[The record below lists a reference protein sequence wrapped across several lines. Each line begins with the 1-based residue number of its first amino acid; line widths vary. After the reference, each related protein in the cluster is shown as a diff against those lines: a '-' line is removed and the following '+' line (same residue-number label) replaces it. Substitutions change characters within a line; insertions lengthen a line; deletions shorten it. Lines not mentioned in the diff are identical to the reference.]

1 MNNTNPVLGR
11 EVKARGPGPRPTPAT
26 VPVRPR
32 RPSDSGP
39 PRARVEWLS
48 WSTLRAFEVQP
59 IGYPHDP
66 YFLPFS
72 RTVMFL
78 ASRGCRTTARRRVL
92 VLSLG
97 FRATRCTD
105 PDGSK
110 NVSPAL

>member
-1 MNNTNPVLGR
+1 MNKTNHLARPRTGFRCVLEGR
-11 EVKARGPGPRPTPAT
+11 VTRARRGPE
-26 VPVRPR
+26 
-32 RPSDSGP
+32 
-39 PRARVEWLS
+39 VEWLS
-48 WSTLRAFEVQP
+48 WSTLRAFQVQP

-72 RTVMFL
+72 QTVMFL